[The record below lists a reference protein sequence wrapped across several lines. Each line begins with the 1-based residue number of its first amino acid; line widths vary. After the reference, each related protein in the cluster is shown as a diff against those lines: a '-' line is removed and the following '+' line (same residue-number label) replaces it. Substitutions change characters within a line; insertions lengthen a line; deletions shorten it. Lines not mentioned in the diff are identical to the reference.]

1 MEQYNN
7 KNSNETK
14 KSYIIFTILAGI
26 LTVVP
31 ISTLILG
38 LIDLINSNSYI
49 NNSIYIISFYVIKVI
64 GFLIYFCILK
74 EMTKSKT
81 AMTIISGIFLV
92 ISGLM
97 YNNMNSMENKGIDYI
112 GEALGIAILFN
123 GCIYIYYIFTFILFI
138 MYAKKFIFKKKVI
151 ISIIIAIISI
161 VILIFTAKVIMHY
174 TSIQKISSDIPT
186 VADFKNELNRRHLYT
201 NEYLLFGVDNIE
213 NNIHKIDFN
222 SNSNEKYPS
231 YIYYSYKTKNNSKNI
246 KEYTDYLG
254 WIIYYTNGKIY
265 SVLGKYDD
273 SQLFHN
279 FYRLKVGYNGN
290 ILSEDNEIYTYN
302 YEKNYYEKINI
313 KKNSAARQ
321 DLRYYYENGTYII
334 VDVFEKFSSHGLDNY
349 EIIDKIDA
357 NMLNGYANK
366 LK

>member
-26 LTVVP
+26 LTLVP
-31 ISTLILG
+31 ISTLILE
-38 LIDLINSNSYI
+38 LIGLINSNSYI
-49 NNSIYIISFYVIKVI
+49 NDSIYIISFYVVKVI

-81 AMTIISGIFLV
+81 AMTIIAGIFLV

-97 YNNMNSMENKGIDYI
+97 YNKMNSMENKGIDYI
-112 GEALGIAILFN
+112 GEALGIAIIFN

-161 VILIFTAKVIMHY
+161 LILIFTTKVITHY
-174 TSIQKISSDIPT
+174 TSIQKISSDIPS
-186 VADFKNELNRRHLYT
+186 VADFKYELNRRHLYT

-222 SNSNEKYPS
+222 NDSNKKYPS
-231 YIYYSYKTKNNSKNI
+231 YIYYGYKTKNESKNI
-246 KEYTDYLG
+246 KKYTDYLE

-265 SVLGKYDD
+265 AVLGEYDD
-273 SQLFHN
+273 SQLFQD
-279 FYRLKVGYNGN
+279 FYRLQVSYHGN

-302 YEKNYYEKINI
+302 WKKNYYEKINI
-313 KKNSAARQ
+313 EKNSVACQ

-334 VDVFEKFSSHGLDNY
+334 VEVLEKFSSRGLENY

-357 NMLNGYANK
+357 NMLNSYANK